1 MYFFFINNFYTDSF
15 HPTTDYQ
22 FTCGLSLYRTIKKV
36 NKNERNNKNILF
48 SEKWQ
53 QISQVKTCGQCGGDI
68 KEKLTKDGQQAL
80 NPTLSL
86 MLMTLKGC
94 ME

>member
-1 MYFFFINNFYTDSF
+1 MAAN
-15 HPTTDYQ
+15 
-22 FTCGLSLYRTIKKV
+22 LA
-36 NKNERNNKNILF
+36 
-48 SEKWQ
+48 SENLRAVW
-53 QISQVKTCGQCGGDI
+53 GDI